1 MRVNDVITMFALISI
16 GGVIVFMLIG
26 ERFAKIESLKK
37 KFKYGKEESKKS
49 EETKKAGRI
58 NARGKW

>member
-1 MRVNDVITMFALISI
+1 MAIAVVGSAALF
-16 GGVIVFMLIG
+16 VIVMDIRY
-26 ERFAKIESLKK
+26 EKIKK
-37 KFKYGKEESKKS
+37 LGNKFKYGKEKQAEKP

>member
-1 MRVNDVITMFALISI
+1 MLALISI
-16 GGVIVFMLIG
+16 GGVLVFMLIG

-37 KFKYGKEESKKS
+37 KLKYGKEKQTEKS